1 MEKKAIKHINYI
13 LSDFSSSDESHEGQM
28 FFDKYLSWLLFSLC
42 IINT

>member
-1 MEKKAIKHINYI
+1 MEKKVIKQINHI
-13 LSDFSSSDESHEGQM
+13 LCDFSSFDESDEGQM